1 MWEAIVIPLEFLK
14 ALATEFGIS
23 SIELEVLSL
32 AIEGES
38 MAAIATKLNTSSE
51 AVRKRL
57 SEVYKKFRI
66 TGAGPGK
73 LARLQQI
80 LVSLYQENQI
90 LPYLSPNV
98 ELDNREDVNANSR
111 QDWGEAPESSA
122 FYGRTE
128 EIATLEQW
136 IVKDR
141 CRLVAILGMG
151 GIGKT
156 SLVVKLAKQV
166 QGEFKYVI
174 WRSLRRAISVNNLLD
189 DITPLL
195 SHQQKT
201 YLSEDVDSRIS
212 QLIEHLHRHRCLLIL
227 DDIEAILSN
236 GVAGHYREG
245 YEKYGELL
253 QRVGEQPHQSC
264 LVLISLEKPKE
275 VSLLERENV
284 SIRSLL
290 LHGLKNKE
298 ASEILNSKGLAQG
311 NEWETLIK
319 VYRGNP
325 LSLKIISTTIQELFG
340 GSVTDFLGYDTLV
353 IGDINDLLY
362 QQFQRLSELEKDI
375 MYSLA
380 IEQEPVPL
388 AKLIKQLFIP
398 TSLADLLAAL
408 DSLSQRSLIERSQES
423 GGSFTLQPV
432 IMEYV
437 TNQLVEQICREIRT
451 QQIDKI
457 QLLRN
462 HILIKTQIH
471 SDTEEVQAS
480 PILTRI
486 KNKLRTIFRSE
497 KLIES
502 KLTEMRALL
511 QENSPLEVGY
521 ASDNVRDLLMQLK
534 TNSRE
539 TLR

>member
-1 MWEAIVIPLEFLK
+1 MCEIIVIPLEFLK

-23 SIELEVLSL
+23 DIELEVLAL

-38 MAAIATKLNTSSE
+38 MAAIAKKLNTSSE

-57 SEVYKKFRI
+57 SEVYKKFHI
-66 TGAGPGK
+66 AGAGPGK

-80 LVSLYQENQI
+80 LVSLYQENQS
-90 LPYLSPNV
+90 LPHLSPNI
-98 ELDNREDVNANSR
+98 ELDNREEVNRDR
-111 QDWGEAPESSA
+111 QDWGEAPESSV

-128 EIATLEQW
+128 ELATLEQW

-141 CRLVAILGMG
+141 CRMVAILGMG
-151 GIGKT
+151 GIGKS
-156 SLVVKLAKQV
+156 SLVAKLAKQI
-166 QGEFKYVI
+166 QGDFKYVV
-174 WRSLRRAISVNNLLD
+174 WRSLRRAIPLNS
-189 DITPLL
+189 LL
-195 SHQQKT
+195 SDIIPLISQQQKV
-201 YLSEDVDSRIS
+201 YLPEDIDGRIS
-212 QLIEHLHRHRCLLIL
+212 QLIEHLRRHRCLLVL
-227 DDIEAILSN
+227 DDVEAILSN
-236 GVAGHYREG
+236 GVAGYYREG
-245 YEKYGELL
+245 YEEYGELL
-253 QRVGEQPHQSC
+253 RRLGEQPHQSC
-264 LVLISLEKPKE
+264 LLIISLEKPRE

-284 SIRSLL
+284 SVRSLL
-290 LHGLKNKE
+290 LQGLKKKE
-298 ASEILNSKGLAQG
+298 ASEILNSRGLAQDNG
-311 NEWETLIK
+311 WETLIK

-325 LSLKIISTTIQELFG
+325 LSLKIISTTIHELFD

-388 AKLIKQLFIP
+388 SKLKKQLFIP
-398 TSLADLLAAL
+398 ILPSDLLVTL
-408 DSLSQRSLIERSQES
+408 ESLSQRSLIEKSQES
-423 GGSFTLQPV
+423 RGNFTLQPV

-437 TNQLVEQICREIRT
+437 TNQLVEQICQEIKT

-462 HILIKTQIH
+462 HILIKTQTQG
-471 SDTEEVQAS
+471 DTEEVQAS

-521 ASDNVRDLLMQLK
+521 ASDNVRKLLM
-534 TNSRE
+534 
-539 TLR
+539 

>member
-1 MWEAIVIPLEFLK
+1 VCEAIVIPLEFLK

-73 LARLQQI
+73 LARLQHI

-90 LPYLSPNV
+90 LPHLSPNV
-98 ELDNREDVNANSR
+98 ELDNREEVNANSR

-189 DITPLL
+189 DIIPPL
-195 SHQQKT
+195 SHQQKA

-212 QLIEHLHRHRCLLIL
+212 QLIEHLRRHRCLLIL

-264 LVLISLEKPKE
+264 LVVISLEKPRE

-290 LHGLKNKE
+290 LHGLKKKE
-298 ASEILNSKGLAQG
+298 ANEILNSKGLAQG

-388 AKLIKQLFIP
+388 SKLIKQLFIP
-398 TSLADLLAAL
+398 TSLSDLLAAL
-408 DSLSQRSLIERSQES
+408 DSLSQRSLVEKSQEC

-451 QQIDKI
+451 QQTDKI
-457 QLLRN
+457 RLLRN
-462 HILIKTQIH
+462 HILVKTQTH
-471 SDTEEVQAS
+471 SDTEEVQSS
-480 PILTRI
+480 PIITRI

-521 ASDNVRDLLMQLK
+521 ASDNVCNLLMQLK
-534 TNSRE
+534 TN
-539 TLR
+539 

>member
-1 MWEAIVIPLEFLK
+1 MIPLEFLE
-14 ALATEFGIS
+14 ALANKFGIS
-23 SIELEVLSL
+23 DIELEVLSL

-80 LVSLYQENQI
+80 LVSLYQENQV
-90 LPYLSPNV
+90 LPHLSPNV
-98 ELDNREDVNANSR
+98 ELDDREEINANSR

-156 SLVVKLAKQV
+156 SLAVKLAKQI

-189 DITPLL
+189 EIIPRL
-195 SHQQKT
+195 SHQQKV
-201 YLSEDVDSRIS
+201 YLPEDVDSKIS
-212 QLIEHLHRHRCLLIL
+212 QLIEHLRRHRCLLVL

-264 LVLISLEKPKE
+264 LVIISLEKPRE
-275 VSLLERENV
+275 VGLLERDNI

-290 LHGLKNKE
+290 LQGLKKQE
-298 ASEILNSKGLAQG
+298 ASEILSSRGLAQA

-325 LSLKIISTTIQELFG
+325 LSLKIISTTIHELFD

-353 IGDINDLLY
+353 VGDINNLLY

-375 MYSLA
+375 MYFLA

-388 AKLIKQLFIP
+388 SKLTKQLFIP
-398 TSLADLLAAL
+398 IPLSDLLAAL
-408 DSLSQRSLIERSQES
+408 DSLSQRSLIEKSQES
-423 GGSFTLQPV
+423 GDSFTLQPV

-457 QLLRN
+457 RSLKN
-462 HILIKTQIH
+462 HILIKTH
-471 SDTEEVQAS
+471 NDTEEVQAS

-521 ASDNVRDLLMQLK
+521 ASDNVRNLLMQLK
-534 TNSRE
+534 TNSRDR
-539 TLR
+539 LK